1 MAKIDL
7 RANSAKK
14 DAGRSITEQL
24 SELMS
29 RDFQISGSSLSYS
42 FKEQLYSDLHV
53 LIVSGLDIRS
63 SLDLIFN
70 ESKEGKVKKVLGVV
84 REAVYAGRSLGDVL
98 SETEGFT
105 EYEVQ
110 SVRIGEET
118 GAMAEIFG
126 NLSNDF
132 RERIKMRR
140 ELVTAF
146 SYPLMV
152 TGIAVLAVGF
162 MMTFVVPLF
171 SDLFQRLGQDLPW
184 LTQQVIAFSEFVSS
198 YWWFLVL
205 IIAGTAALWVYAGNQ
220 PNVRLKM
227 DSLLLRIP
235 LLGSILKESVMARFT
250 GSMSFMLKSQV
261 SLLRALKLSADMTE
275 FSLLKRAAVEIE
287 EGLIKGQNLTTLISN
302 NPLFDN
308 RFSAMVKVGEEV
320 NQLDRVFSHLS
331 EQYSEQIQRRTKT
344 LSTFL
349 EPLMIA
355 FLGMVVGTILIA
367 MYLPLFEMN
376 SAF

>member
-7 RANSAKK
+7 RTNSTKK
-14 DAGRSITEQL
+14 EAARSWTEQL

-29 RDFQISGSSLSYS
+29 RDFQLSGSSLSNS
-42 FKEQLYSDLHV
+42 IKEQLYSDLHL

-70 ESKEGKVKKVLGVV
+70 ESKEGKVKKVLGEV

-126 NLSNDF
+126 NLSDDF

-198 YWWFLVL
+198 YWWVLVL
-205 IIAGTAALWVYAGNQ
+205 IIALSVVFWTYGRQQLNI
-220 PNVRLKM
+220 RLKT
-227 DSLLLRIP
+227 DLLLLKIP

-261 SLLRALKLSADMTE
+261 SLLRALKLSAEMTE

-287 EGLIKGQNLTTLISN
+287 EGLIKGENLTTLISK

-308 RFSAMVKVGEEV
+308 RFTAMVKVGEEV
-320 NQLDRVFSHLS
+320 NQLERVFSHLS

-344 LSTFL
+344 LNTFL
-349 EPLMIA
+349 EPLMIG
-355 FLGMVVGTILIA
+355 FLGIVVGTILIA